1 MTLDR
6 IINSNLTLVRSC
18 SSHDFPV
25 SLDGKRMLLTS
36 LFLQYTHPLSAS
48 AQTATGHDVLVSES
62 QEFAEKLTP
71 PFVGSAIARWY
82 KATSPLEKE
91 CPTFLP
97 SAPTLPTIRPAS
109 FA

>member
-1 MTLDR
+1 MLQPRLPGEPRRKADAFD
-6 IINSNLTLVRSC
+6 VAVP
-18 SSHDFPV
+18 PV
-25 SLDGKRMLLTS
+25 
-36 LFLQYTHPLSAS
+36 HPPLSAS

-91 CPTFLP
+91 YPTFLP